1 MKTAIR
7 ATNSSNRSPLRPG
20 LLPIPL
26 LLFCFALIPIA
37 QAQKEF
43 GRGNTAAVHGAL
55 ESLTTGTHNTALGA
69 GDLHT
74 LTTGDNN
81 TATGSQTLTQNTAND
96 NTATSNP

>member
-37 QAQKEF
+37 QAQEEF
-43 GRGNTAAVHGAL
+43 GRGNTAAGHGAL
-55 ESLTTGTHNTALGA
+55 ESVTTNTALSAGA
-69 GDLHT
+69 LHT

-81 TATGSQTLTQNTAND
+81 SATGSQTLTQTTAND